1 MRQVDSHYQA
11 RSSKLRTSKNKPSST
26 KLTSKNNHIN
36 LYSNWSLNS
45 NNRLS
50 YFSKLSLEYSPAL
63 GIYVLPEEDD
73 FYSNLLLMNSIGWQ
87 FYMFVREGY
96 YKDAK
101 LKGIIRFDK
110 QDAAVRIVEAAFLAT
125 VFHPLVQFET
135 GNIDLSRLLI
145 RKSDQNINECFTLL
159 LKLKEM
165 FIKEHYLSIK
175 DSFNQ

>member
-1 MRQVDSHYQA
+1 
-11 RSSKLRTSKNKPSST
+11 
-26 KLTSKNNHIN
+26 
-36 LYSNWSLNS
+36 
-45 NNRLS
+45 
-50 YFSKLSLEYSPAL
+50 
-63 GIYVLPEEDD
+63 
-73 FYSNLLLMNSIGWQ
+73 
-87 FYMFVREGY
+87 MFVREGY

-110 QDAAVRIVEAAFLAT
+110 QDAGVRIVEAAFLTT